1 MKFKKNKLYGG
12 RLNEVIIPSKKGIKQ
27 NNNLLSIFFNNLA
40 F

>member
-12 RLNEVIIPSKKGIKQ
+12 RLNEGIIPNKKGIKQ
-27 NNNLLSIFFNNLA
+27 NINILSIFFNNLA